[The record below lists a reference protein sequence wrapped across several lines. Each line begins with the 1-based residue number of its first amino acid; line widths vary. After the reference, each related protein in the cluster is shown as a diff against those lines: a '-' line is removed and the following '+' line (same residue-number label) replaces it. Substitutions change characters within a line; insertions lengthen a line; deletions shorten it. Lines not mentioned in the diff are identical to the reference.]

1 MTFLEEFLSTPLL
14 EAKLWSTLAMLLLS
28 LVCSYVPW
36 ALRSHYK
43 NSKGLMSY
51 LNCLAGGVV
60 LGALLMHMIPDITH
74 SHYSATPTCHEL
86 GVCSYLRHV
95 KRGNGQINPFPSR
108 RLQAHDKLHHDH
120 DHGHH
125 DHDHGHE
132 KGCSGAGCEN
142 HGHDHNPHQDDHG
155 NTPQNQG
162 LANKD
167 GKRLPDGQ
175 SQADHHHDD
184 DCSHDH
190 HQHGFAWGLFFAGV
204 SFLFLLAIDRLF
216 MHSHS
221 HDHDHGDAGIA
232 EKAAPAMKEKG
243 GASLT
248 SETCPASGSALSVNK
263 FPCHHLHAQGADV
276 ECGGRIHSA
285 DPENDDCASCHS
297 DDLVGGCHMD
307 GLDAHSS
314 RTQALVFVVA
324 LSMHSFLEGLGMASK
339 NTQRGLLL
347 YLISL
352 FAHKWLEAFAL
363 GVNVMN
369 ATFSDI
375 YAFGLVVFY
384 ALLTPLG
391 IILGMLFE
399 SITLNSPHAEL
410 AEQLLNGLAVGSFMF
425 VSCIEMIPPEFHKKT
440 RHTPYKFIAL
450 VVGFLL
456 MAGIS
461 ALHHH

>member
-1 MTFLEEFLSTPLL
+1 
-14 EAKLWSTLAMLLLS
+14 MLVLS

-36 ALRSHYK
+36 ALRSRYK
-43 NSKGLMSY
+43 NSKGLISY

-74 SHYSATPTCHEL
+74 SHYSATPNCREL
-86 GVCSYLRHV
+86 RVCSHLWHE
-95 KRGNGQINPFPSR
+95 KRGNGPIDHLVSLKPH
-108 RLQAHDKLHHDH
+108 AHGQPHHDH
-120 DHGHH
+120 DH
-125 DHDHGHE
+125 DHEHE
-132 KGCSGAGCEN
+132 ECIGGGCEN
-142 HGHDHNPHQDDHG
+142 HGHAHHDHNPHQDAHG
-155 NTPQNQG
+155 NTPQNQAR
-162 LANKD
+162 ANKD
-167 GKRLPDGQ
+167 GKEPPDGQ
-175 SQADHHHDD
+175 RQADHHHDD
-184 DCSHDH
+184 NCPHDH

-221 HDHDHGDAGIA
+221 HSHDHGNA
-232 EKAAPAMKEKG
+232 EATEKTAPAMKEKCN
-243 GASLT
+243 ASLT
-248 SETCPASGSALSVNK
+248 NEACAPSGSVLSINRL
-263 FPCHHLHAQGADV
+263 PCNHLHAQCADV

-314 RTQALVFVVA
+314 RTQALVFVIA
-324 LSMHSFLEGLGMASK
+324 LSMHSFLEGLGMSSK
-339 NTQRGLLL
+339 NTQRGLVL

-369 ATFSDI
+369 ASFSDA
-375 YAFGLVVFY
+375 YAFGLVFFY
-384 ALLTPLG
+384 SLLTPLG
-391 IILGMLFE
+391 IILGIIFE
-399 SITLNSPHAEL
+399 SITLNGPHAEL

-440 RHTPYKFIAL
+440 SQTPYKFVTL

-461 ALHHH
+461 AVHYH